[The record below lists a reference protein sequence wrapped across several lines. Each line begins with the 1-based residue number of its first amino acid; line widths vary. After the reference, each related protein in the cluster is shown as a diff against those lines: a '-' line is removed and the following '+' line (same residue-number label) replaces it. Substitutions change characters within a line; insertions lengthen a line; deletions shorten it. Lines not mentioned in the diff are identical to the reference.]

1 MPAVEELIVGTGPV
15 YPGRD
20 RLGNKLPIYSS
31 PDDERVV
38 TLVVTPNPLTEYIT
52 TGREA
57 AQGVLGEAR
66 ETIQKGVQSW
76 VGFERNVERE
86 VKQIVDPTEPL
97 TPGIIYVLVAG
108 LTGSVLTRTRSFP
121 VRFLA
126 PPLFTLAA
134 MPYFLP
140 KTSHNIRAYLSD
152 VEDRVAPEFAAKHDH
167 FNSMMNMHYHMALDK
182 LRGAS
187 SDVDGWAQR
196 ARQGVQDATGLNVG
210 SGSATSQAKQWAQQA
225 RDNAEGWK
233 ARSQEELRHAADVA
247 QAKLADA
254 KAAVQDKVADLR
266 PSSTPV
272 DNYASS
278 TSDKRATGANAAAGS
293 KPAEQAQAPTQEYA
307 TVATVV
313 EQKPVAQI
321 VVPVESAQGVEPATV
336 VVEDT
341 KTVVVSAPRD
351 VVDKQKSRD
360 VVAPPQP
367 KSEDS
372 GKRLV

>member
-1 MPAVEELIVGTGPV
+1 M
-15 YPGRD
+15 
-20 RLGNKLPIYSS
+20 
-31 PDDERVV
+31 
-38 TLVVTPNPLTEYIT
+38 
-52 TGREA
+52 
-57 AQGVLGEAR
+57 
-66 ETIQKGVQSW
+66 
-76 VGFERNVERE
+76 
-86 VKQIVDPTEPL
+86 
-97 TPGIIYVLVAG
+97 
-108 LTGSVLTRTRSFP
+108 LTRTRSFP

-152 VEDRVAPEFAAKHDH
+152 VEDKVAPEFAAKHDH

-210 SGSATSQAKQWAQQA
+210 SGSASSQAKQWAQQA
-225 RDNAEGWK
+225 RDGASEWK

-254 KAAVQDKVADLR
+254 KAAVQDKVSDLR

-272 DNYASS
+272 DNYPTA
-278 TSDKRATGANAAAGS
+278 TSDQRATGANAAAGS
-293 KPAEQAQAPTQEYA
+293 KPANTQAPQEYA

-321 VVPVESAQGVEPATV
+321 VVPVESAQGIEPATV

-351 VVDKQKSRD
+351 VVDKQKPRD

-367 KSEDS
+367 KSEES

>member
-1 MPAVEELIVGTGPV
+1 
-15 YPGRD
+15 
-20 RLGNKLPIYSS
+20 
-31 PDDERVV
+31 
-38 TLVVTPNPLTEYIT
+38 
-52 TGREA
+52 
-57 AQGVLGEAR
+57 
-66 ETIQKGVQSW
+66 
-76 VGFERNVERE
+76 
-86 VKQIVDPTEPL
+86 
-97 TPGIIYVLVAG
+97 
-108 LTGSVLTRTRSFP
+108 
-121 VRFLA
+121 
-126 PPLFTLAA
+126 

-254 KAAVQDKVADLR
+254 KAAVQDKVVDLR

>member
-1 MPAVEELIVGTGPV
+1 M
-15 YPGRD
+15 
-20 RLGNKLPIYSS
+20 
-31 PDDERVV
+31 
-38 TLVVTPNPLTEYIT
+38 
-52 TGREA
+52 
-57 AQGVLGEAR
+57 
-66 ETIQKGVQSW
+66 
-76 VGFERNVERE
+76 
-86 VKQIVDPTEPL
+86 
-97 TPGIIYVLVAG
+97 LVAG

-167 FNSMMNMHYHMALDK
+167 FNSMMNMHWNMALDK
-182 LRGAS
+182 LRGAGG
-187 SDVDGWAQR
+187 DVDGWARR

-210 SGSATSQAKQWAQQA
+210 SGSAASQAKQWAQQA
-225 RDNAEGWK
+225 RDGAEGWK

-254 KAAVQDKVADLR
+254 KAAVHDKVAELH
-266 PSSTPV
+266 PSATPV
-272 DNYASS
+272 DNYA
-278 TSDKRATGANAAAGS
+278 TPTADQRATGTNAAAGA
-293 KPAEQAQAPTQEYA
+293 KPVNTQEYA

-321 VVPVESAQGVEPATV
+321 VVPVESAQGIEPATV

-341 KTVVVSAPRD
+341 KSVVVTGPRD
-351 VVDKQKSRD
+351 VVDKQKPRD

>member
-1 MPAVEELIVGTGPV
+1 
-15 YPGRD
+15 
-20 RLGNKLPIYSS
+20 
-31 PDDERVV
+31 
-38 TLVVTPNPLTEYIT
+38 
-52 TGREA
+52 
-57 AQGVLGEAR
+57 
-66 ETIQKGVQSW
+66 
-76 VGFERNVERE
+76 
-86 VKQIVDPTEPL
+86 
-97 TPGIIYVLVAG
+97 
-108 LTGSVLTRTRSFP
+108 
-121 VRFLA
+121 
-126 PPLFTLAA
+126 

-182 LRGAS
+182 VRGAG

-210 SGSATSQAKQWAQQA
+210 SGSASTQAKQWAQQA
-225 RDNAEGWK
+225 RDNAQDWK

-254 KAAVQDKVADLR
+254 KAAVQDKVSDLH
-266 PSSTPV
+266 PASTPV
-272 DNYASS
+272 DNYATS
-278 TSDKRATGANAAAGS
+278 TSDKRATGSDAAAGA
-293 KPAEQAQAPTQEYA
+293 KPANTQAPTQEYA

-321 VVPVESAQGVEPATV
+321 VVPVESAQGVEPATI

-351 VVDKQKSRD
+351 VVDKQKPRD